1 MLVVTPTATS
11 PPIELV
17 TVYVR
22 VALGA
27 YAQVVAVA
35 SPLIATVGFCCTVKA
50 VALVALAEAG
60 HPALSTAVKVTPN
73 PVVGHPAL
81 GLWQVTVTSVGEPAA
96 VVAVEKGRKQQDSS
110 IAGAWT
116 GVKGK
121 RVPTS
126 HLGHAERR
134 MFWRS

>member
-1 MLVVTPTATS
+1 VQLTVVVLVVTPTATT

-35 SPLIATVGFCCTVKA
+35 SPLIATVGFCCAVKA

-60 HPALSTAVKVTPN
+60 HPACCQSDT
-73 PVVGHPAL
+73 
-81 GLWQVTVTSVGEPAA
+81 EPC
-96 VVAVEKGRKQQDSS
+96 RPPS
-110 IAGAWT
+110 IGPLAGNRYFSW
-116 GVKGK
+116 
-121 RVPTS
+121 
-126 HLGHAERR
+126 
-134 MFWRS
+134 